1 MSLNKDIVSIS
12 RLNIFALFEKC
23 FQHPICEKYND
34 YIKRVGGKS
43 RIKNANITAKVYAN
57 TKSKR
62 T

>member
-1 MSLNKDIVSIS
+1 ML
-12 RLNIFALFEKC
+12 
-23 FQHPICEKYND
+23 QHPICEKYND
-34 YIKRVGGKS
+34 SIERVGDEA